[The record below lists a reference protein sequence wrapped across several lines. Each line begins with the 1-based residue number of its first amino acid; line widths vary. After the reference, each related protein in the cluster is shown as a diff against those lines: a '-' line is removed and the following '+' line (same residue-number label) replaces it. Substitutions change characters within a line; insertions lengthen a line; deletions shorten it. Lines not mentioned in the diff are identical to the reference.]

1 MKSQRVKTC
10 LKVSGK
16 IKDVK
21 EKPDSFV
28 LIERLRTN
36 CHAIKIKINRTTSC
50 SNLAAKA
57 RETAK
62 RAASCAFV
70 VNLEQAMVPLKLAS
84 KMVLKIICMMLV
96 EFD

>member
-1 MKSQRVKTC
+1 MKSQRMKTC
-10 LKVSGK
+10 SKVSRKTKGAR
-16 IKDVK
+16 

-36 CHAIKIKINRTTSC
+36 FHAIKIKIKITTSC
-50 SNLAAKA
+50 SNLGAKA

-70 VNLEQAMVPLKLAS
+70 VNLEQGMVPLN
-84 KMVLKIICMMLV
+84 
-96 EFD
+96 

>member
-16 IKDVK
+16 IKDVR

-36 CHAIKIKINRTTSC
+36 CHATKLKIKRATSC
-50 SNLAAKA
+50 SNLGAKT
-57 RETAK
+57 RGTAK
-62 RAASCAFV
+62 RPASCAFV
-70 VNLEQAMVPLKLAS
+70 VNLEQAMAPLN
-84 KMVLKIICMMLV
+84 
-96 EFD
+96 